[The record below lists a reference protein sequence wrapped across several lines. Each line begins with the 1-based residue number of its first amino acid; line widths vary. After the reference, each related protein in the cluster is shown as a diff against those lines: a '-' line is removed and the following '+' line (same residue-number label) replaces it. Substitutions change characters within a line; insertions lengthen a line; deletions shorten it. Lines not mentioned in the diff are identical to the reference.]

1 MNRCFKYLT
10 PLTTLFLIG
19 PISAVILAVTQEGV
33 GDTARVVVAAPVAAL
48 RQPLTVH
55 FIRPVL
61 TVVLPV
67 THLLRVDASI
77 SMSTLE
83 LS

>member
-1 MNRCFKYLT
+1 M
-10 PLTTLFLIG
+10 LTTFFLIG
-19 PISAVILAVTQEGV
+19 PIGAVFLAITQEGV
-33 GDTARVVVAAPVAAL
+33 WDTARVVVAAPVAAL
-48 RQPLTVH
+48 SRTLTVH

-67 THLLRVDASI
+67 THLLQVDASV